1 MLLPSK
7 LIMENPLK
15 WQKEA
20 HAVYPSTV
28 KKTKASNPL
37 MNNSKTSKSLSA
49 QNAHASAYSKF
60 DKKSKN
66 AFGVS
71 FSIFQDNVFC
81 FHSLPKVILIML
93 IIFNQRLAVH
103 ATDPEILMYLPMH
116 CVVICPCLM
125 RSYISE

>member
-71 FSIFQDNVFC
+71 FSIFRRQCVLLPFTTKSDIDNADHIQSEPCSPCNGSRNTYVLAHALC
-81 FHSLPKVILIML
+81 GYLSL
-93 IIFNQRLAVH
+93 
-103 ATDPEILMYLPMH
+103 
-116 CVVICPCLM
+116 
-125 RSYISE
+125 SYEVLYH